1 MILQQELSPE
11 YKRFK
16 QIQELVDR
24 FNKGDLDYLPTRDK
38 EQIAM
43 IAAQMGIS
51 NFRTKSKPVRKG
63 LFDLADTMAFGMVPN
78 KWRPKSVGEDYHGES
93 GLDKFAGTTGS
104 LLGLGAGLYGG
115 YGFAKGFGQG
125 FTKAYGSNKL
135 ASLNSARDTVLSSSY
150 GKKASDI
157 YGGVSSSLAGARD
170 ATLMNLA
177 RRLPN
182 IPNARTG
189 SINDEIFGPMSGY
202 L

>member
-1 MILQQELSPE
+1 MILQQELSPK
-11 YKRFK
+11 YRKFK

-43 IAAQMGIS
+43 IAAQMGVS

-78 KWRPKSVGEDYHGES
+78 KWRPKTVGEDYFGES
-93 GLDKFAGTTGS
+93 GVDKFAGTAGS
-104 LLGLGAGLYGG
+104 LLGLYGGAKLALKGAGMAAG
-115 YGFAKGFGQG
+115 YLE
-125 FTKAYGSNKL
+125 GSNKM
-135 ASLNSARDTVLSSSY
+135 AALNSARDTVLSSSY

-157 YGGVSSSLAGARD
+157 YGGVSSFLAGARD
-170 ATLMNLA
+170 ATLMNLS